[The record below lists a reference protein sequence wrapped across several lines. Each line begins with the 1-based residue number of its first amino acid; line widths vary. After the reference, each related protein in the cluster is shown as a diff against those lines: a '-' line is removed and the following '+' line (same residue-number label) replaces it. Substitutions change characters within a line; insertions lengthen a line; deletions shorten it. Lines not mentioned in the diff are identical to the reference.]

1 MICNSCGSSIE
12 SFNRFCPKCGAPV
25 QMQPPPAPG
34 PGPYSPPPQQ
44 PMYSG
49 PVPPPRK
56 SSCGKI
62 ILILGILLVLLLGV
76 VGVAVYFG
84 YGWVENK
91 LKTSEPYALAITALK
106 ENAEVKEKVGEIQ
119 ETGFPFGAFNEDSN
133 GTGNAAFVMSVK
145 GSRASGKYNV
155 ELTRSNS
162 KWRIKHGLLHLT
174 NGENI
179 YIADKSEV
187 DIDNLNANTEP
198 PSPDTPE
205 DLSSSV
211 RTISGG
217 VLNAKATTLPKP
229 GYPPLAKQ
237 VGAHGTVIVQVLVD
251 EKGNVVTAKAISG
264 HPLLQPSAV
273 AAARGAKFTPT
284 LLNGKPVKVRG
295 VINYNFEAEQ

>member
-1 MICNSCGSSIE
+1 MICNSCGSSVE

-25 QMQPPPAPG
+25 QMQPPAPG

-49 PVPPPRK
+49 PPVPPRK

-62 ILILGILLVLLLGV
+62 ILILGILLVLLLAV
-76 VGVAVYFG
+76 VGAAVYFG

-91 LKTSEPYALAITALK
+91 LKTSEPYALAVTALK
-106 ENAEVKEKVGEIQ
+106 ENPEVKEKVGEIQ

-145 GSRASGKYNV
+145 GSLASGQYNV

-162 KWRIKHGLLHLT
+162 KWRIKHGLLRLT

-187 DIDNLNANTEP
+187 DIENLNANTEP
-198 PSPDTPE
+198 SPDEPE
-205 DLSSSV
+205 DSTSSI

-217 VLNAKATTLPKP
+217 VLNGKAKSLPKP
-229 GYPPLAKQ
+229 AYPPIAKQ

-264 HPLLQPSAV
+264 HPLLQASAV
-273 AAARGAKFTPT
+273 AAARAAKFTPT

-295 VINYNFEAEQ
+295 VINYNFEAESNN